1 MIALTLETA
10 SLPGKSLIS
19 SIQAIPCPPHSSI
32 PGSISSSS
40 SSRTESI
47 TAQNWPQQ
55 VEWEEVAET
64 DLSLSNVTSILYILG
79 VLLSYLQYFGEK
91 VEQRG
96 GRRD

>member
-1 MIALTLETA
+1 MIALTLKTA

-19 SIQAIPCPPHSSI
+19 SIQAIPCLPHSSI
-32 PGSISSSS
+32 PGSISSS

-79 VLLSYLQYFGEK
+79 VLLSYLQYFREK
-91 VEQRG
+91 MEQRG